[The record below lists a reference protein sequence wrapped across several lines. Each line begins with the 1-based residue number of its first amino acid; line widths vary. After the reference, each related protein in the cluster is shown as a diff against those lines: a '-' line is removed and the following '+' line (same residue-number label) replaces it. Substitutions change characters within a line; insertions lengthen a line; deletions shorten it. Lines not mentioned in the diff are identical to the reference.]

1 MESSANGLNHI
12 KQYEGYSST
21 SYNDVAGLPTI
32 GYGHLIDIVGE
43 AYLLNSVITTSKAL
57 QLLAEDVKEAE
68 NAVNSCVMVTLNQNE
83 FDALVSLVYNI
94 GAGTFSSST
103 VLKKIN
109 LRKSKEQISA
119 AWKAW
124 NKATINGK
132 KTMVQGLVN
141 RRTSE
146 VELYFR

>member
-43 AYLLNSVITTSKAL
+43 AYLLNSAITTSKAL

>member
-43 AYLLNSVITTSKAL
+43 AYLLNSAITTSKAL

-94 GAGTFSSST
+94 GAGAFYSST
-103 VLKKIN
+103 VLKEIN
-109 LRKSKEQISA
+109 LRKPKEQISA

-132 KTMVQGLVN
+132 KTMVKGLVN
-141 RRTSE
+141 RRTAE